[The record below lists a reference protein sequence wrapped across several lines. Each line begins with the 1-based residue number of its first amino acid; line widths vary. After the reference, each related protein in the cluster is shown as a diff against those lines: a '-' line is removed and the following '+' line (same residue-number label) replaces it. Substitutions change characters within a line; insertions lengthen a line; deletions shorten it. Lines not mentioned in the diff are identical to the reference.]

1 MNRTN
6 TPLARSLSLSISRF
20 FPSQRPLLLLNFGGR
35 MSIESISQQSS
46 SFVPVVDR
54 IKFTA
59 TSSPVP
65 PISIVP
71 ADEDGISRAVK
82 YPRNPSGEKSAL
94 SMITLSC
101 ENNAALS
108 SEDDNRNSRY
118 WDGVNMPDSSC
129 SDIND
134 PGLE

>member
-1 MNRTN
+1 
-6 TPLARSLSLSISRF
+6 
-20 FPSQRPLLLLNFGGR
+20 

-59 TSSPVP
+59 TSSPDP
-65 PISIVP
+65 PVSIP
-71 ADEDGISRAVK
+71 DDDDGISRAVK

-94 SMITLSC
+94 SMMTLPC
-101 ENNAALS
+101 ENKAALS
-108 SEDDNRNSRY
+108 SDEDNRNSRY

-129 SDIND
+129 SDINE